1 MKSRSVCLVIKIQKT
16 RRSSEFV
23 ISGSFRMLEL
33 HKLVH
38 RMKIHSC
45 FRRMNRSCFRKLEL
59 LVGKPGEKQPEKP
72 SCKPGPERPW
82 SAAGRS

>member
-16 RRSSEFV
+16 RRSSEYV

-33 HKLVH
+33 HKLAH
-38 RMKIHSC
+38 RMKIH
-45 FRRMNRSCFRKLEL
+45 SCFRKLEL

-82 SAAGRS
+82 SVAGRS